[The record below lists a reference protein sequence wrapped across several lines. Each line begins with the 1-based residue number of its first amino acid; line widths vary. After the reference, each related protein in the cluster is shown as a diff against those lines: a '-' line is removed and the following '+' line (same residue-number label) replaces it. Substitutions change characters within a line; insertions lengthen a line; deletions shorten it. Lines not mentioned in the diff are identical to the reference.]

1 MVETDLT
8 HEVVVIDL
16 EEVAWKVLIE
26 VMPEYDVLKMVG
38 DVVAEE
44 VAVEMVAELKV
55 AVDEEVV
62 VVGLV
67 AANEV
72 IVEVVSEFEVA
83 IDDGNVLKVVVLQEV
98 VVEESVVEV

>member
-1 MVETDLT
+1 M
-8 HEVVVIDL
+8 
-16 EEVAWKVLIE
+16 AWKVLIE
-26 VMPEYDVLKMVG
+26 VVPEYDVLETVG

-83 IDDGNVLKVVVLQEV
+83 IDDGNVHKVVVLQEV
-98 VVEESVVEV
+98 VVEEAVVEV